1 MIEND
6 SAVIFAAIG
15 MAEIE
20 DDPPNSLATLG
31 AAQQAGNL
39 WVACDDDDV
48 PVAFALVLT
57 VDGLP
62 HIQELD
68 VMHRFQRRGI
78 GAGLVARIAGEA
90 RAAGAPAVTLTT
102 FSDVPWNGPY
112 YARLG
117 FRTLM
122 PEELTPGLRAIFREE
137 QEAGLDMD
145 RRSAMRL
152 ELGPR
157 A

>member
-6 SAVIFAAIG
+6 SAVIFGAIG
-15 MAEIE
+15 MAEID
-20 DDPPNSLATLG
+20 DDPPNTLATLA

-39 WVACDDDDV
+39 WVACDDDGV
-48 PVAFALVLT
+48 PVAFALVLA

-78 GAGLVARIAGEA
+78 GARLVARIAHEA

-112 YARLG
+112 YTRLG
-117 FRTLM
+117 FRRLGL
-122 PEELTPGLRAIFREE
+122 EELTPGLRAILNEE
-137 QEAGLDMD
+137 EEAGLDMD

-152 ELGPR
+152 EIGAP